1 MTHRIYPTKPLECW
15 QKVKELRLNHY
26 KEVITARDQGKIV
39 VQGGANAILS
49 LIAGLGD
56 FVFLGGEPYG
66 ASVGFDPAFSEQ
78 CAMATEAKGFARD
91 ICAYMRNYLGSMFL
105 ERYYF
110 GGKFPKPDFCISTHI
125 CDTHAKWFQI
135 VGEHFGTPH
144 IAIDYPI
151 STTYRRKEQKIEYLA
166 SQMHECIEEME
177 KLTGCYYDDEKLI
190 EAARNEFKTM
200 SLWGEICLLNQS
212 IPAPL
217 DQKSMLSLYVLPLQ
231 TRHQNETVQFY
242 ELLRDEVKERVEN
255 QIAAVATERF
265 RYIDDSQ
272 PPWYYLKIFRYLERY
287 GAVSVGSYYSFL
299 LMGMMEEKGGTW
311 VVKKTPEESGI
322 VFKSRDD
329 VLRALA
335 QWYLERSV
343 LCMLLNPHEKS
354 TQMISMV
361 QQWHAKAVIMH
372 LNRGC
377 EGTAMGQLENRL
389 ALIKAGI
396 PVLTFESNMA
406 DRREFDETQIL
417 DRLDAFMQS
426 QGLRKLDDLG

>member
-1 MTHRIYPTKPLECW
+1 MTQPRYATKPLECW
-15 QKVKELRLNHY
+15 QKAKELRLNHY
-26 KEVITARDQGKIV
+26 KDLITAKDQGKIV

-66 ASVGFDPAFSEQ
+66 ASIGVDPSFSQQ

-91 ICAYMRNYLGSMFL
+91 LCAYMRNYLGSMFL
-105 ERYYF
+105 DRYYF
-110 GGKFPKPDFCISTHI
+110 GKSFPKPDFCFSTHI

-135 VGEHFGTPH
+135 VSEHFGVPH
-144 IAIDYPI
+144 IGVDYPI
-151 STTYRRKEQKIEYLA
+151 SPSLQHKEQKIEYMA
-166 SQMHECIEEME
+166 SQMYDCIEEME
-177 KLTGCYYDDEKLI
+177 KITGRHYDDEKLI

-200 SLWGEICLLNQS
+200 ALWGDICLLNQA

-217 DQKSMLSLYVLPLQ
+217 DQKSMFSLYVLPLQ
-231 TRHQNETVQFY
+231 TRHLQETVEFY
-242 ELLRDEVKERVEN
+242 KLLKEEVKERVQQ

-265 RYIDDSQ
+265 RYMDDSQ
-272 PPWYYLKIFRYLERY
+272 PPWYYLKVFRYLEKY

-299 LMGMMEEKGGTW
+299 LMGMMEEDNGIW
-311 VVKKTPEESGI
+311 VAKKTPEEKGI
-322 VFKSRDD
+322 VLKSRDD
-329 VLRALA
+329 VLRSLA

-343 LCMLLNPHEKS
+343 LCMLYGPQEKN

-361 QQWHAKAVIMH
+361 QQWHAGGLIMH

-377 EGTAMGQLENRL
+377 EGTALGQLENRL

-406 DRREFDETQIL
+406 DYREFDEAQIL

-426 QGLRKLDDLG
+426 LGLKKLE

>member
-1 MTHRIYPTKPLECW
+1 MNYRKYPTKPLECW
-15 QKVKELRLNHY
+15 QKAKELRLNHY
-26 KEVITARDQGKIV
+26 KEMITARDQGKIV

-49 LIAGLGD
+49 LVAGLGD

-66 ASVGFDPAFSEQ
+66 ASIGFDPTFSEQ
-78 CAMATEAKGFARD
+78 CAMAAEAKGFARD
-91 ICAYMRNYLGSMFL
+91 LCAYMRNYLGSMFL
-105 ERYYF
+105 DRYYF
-110 GGKFPKPDFCISTHI
+110 GGRFPKPHFCMSTHI

-135 VGEHFGTPH
+135 VGDHLSVPH
-144 IAIDYPI
+144 IAIDYPV
-151 STTYRRKEQKIEYLA
+151 SPSHQRKEQKIEYLA
-166 SQMHECIEEME
+166 SQMHDCIERME
-177 KLTGCYYDDEKLI
+177 RIVGRVYSDEKLI

-200 SLWGEICLLNQS
+200 ALWGEICLMNKT

-217 DQKSMLSLYVLPLQ
+217 DQKSMFSLYVLPLQ
-231 TRHQNETVQFY
+231 TRHRRETVDFY
-242 ELLRDEVKERVEN
+242 ELLKEEVTDRVRN

-265 RYIDDSQ
+265 RYMDDSQ
-272 PPWYYLKIFRYLERY
+272 PPWYYLKVFRYLEKY

-299 LMGMMEEKGGTW
+299 LMGMMEEKDGSW
-311 VVKKTPEESGI
+311 APKKTPEEKGI
-322 VFKSRDD
+322 MLHSRED

-335 QWYLERSV
+335 QWYLERSA
-343 LCMLLNPHEKS
+343 LCMLFSSQEKS

-361 QQWHAKAVIMH
+361 NQWQVRGVIMH

-426 QGLRKLDDLG
+426 QGLRILEGL